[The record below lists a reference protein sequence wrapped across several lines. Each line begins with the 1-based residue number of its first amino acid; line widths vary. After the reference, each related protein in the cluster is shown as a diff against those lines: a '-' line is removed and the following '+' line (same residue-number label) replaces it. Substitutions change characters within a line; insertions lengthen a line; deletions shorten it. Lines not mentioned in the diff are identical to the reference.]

1 MVVAE
6 AVVAVTRWW
15 LAALTLL
22 LQSGAL
28 FAAVLPDNRV
38 DLMHHSYQ
46 GGGVSIDGP
55 ALMLRSKIGEQVS
68 VSGFYYVDTVSGA
81 SIDVIATASAYSET
95 RIESRVGVDYLTG
108 NSILSLNY
116 AQSDEDDYNAK
127 SISLGVAHD
136 TFGGMTTLSLNAAA
150 GNDEIGRN
158 GDESFSEE
166 LRRYSYSLGITQV
179 LTKRWISALNAE
191 VDMEQGFL
199 NNPYRSVRYR
209 DPLAELGYGYQ
220 FERYPNT
227 RNTFA
232 LGLVNKFYLPYRAA
246 LTASLRHYQDS
257 WDIQA
262 FDAELEYVH
271 PFRERWV
278 FDSHVRWYQ
287 QSQASFYADLFQFAN
302 QQNFMARDKELS
314 DFNNLSLGVG
324 VSYRFAS
331 WSWWPAAK
339 PELNLEWDHIR
350 FNYNNFR
357 NVTVADTE
365 AGAEPLYRLTA
376 NVYRAF
382 FSVYF

>member
-1 MVVAE
+1 MVG
-6 AVVAVTRWW
+6 AVVAATKYNLLGLLGLVLSGP
-15 LAALTLL
+15 LA
-22 LQSGAL
+22 G
-28 FAAVLPDNRV
+28 AVLPDNRI

-55 ALMLRSKIGEQVS
+55 ALMLRSKLGEQVS

-81 SIDVIATASAYSET
+81 SIDVVATASAYSET
-95 RIESRVGVDYLTG
+95 RVESRLGVDYLTG

-127 SISLGVAHD
+127 SVSFGIAHD
-136 TFGGMTTLSLNAAA
+136 TFGGMTTVSLNGAV

-158 GDESFSEE
+158 GDESFHEQ

-179 LTKRWISALNAE
+179 LTTRWISALNAD

-199 NNPYRSVRYR
+199 NNPYRSVRFR
-209 DPLAELGYGYQ
+209 DPLSELGYSYQ
-220 FERYPNT
+220 FEVYPNT
-227 RNTFA
+227 RNSLA

-257 WDIQA
+257 WDIRA

-271 PFRERWV
+271 PIAERWV
-278 FDSHVRWYQ
+278 LDGHIRWYQ
-287 QSQASFYADLFQFAN
+287 QGQASFYADLFEFAN

-314 DFNNLSLGVG
+314 DFNNLSIGIG
-324 VSYRFAS
+324 ASYRFSS

>member
-1 MVVAE
+1 MVG
-6 AVVAVTRWW
+6 AVVVVTKWPSLLW
-15 LAALTLL
+15 PVLL
-22 LQSGAL
+22 LSGSLA
-28 FAAVLPDNRV
+28 AAVLPDNRI
-38 DLMHHSYQ
+38 DLMQHSYQ

-81 SIDVIATASAYSET
+81 SIDVVATASAYSET
-95 RIESRVGVDYLTG
+95 RIESRLGVDYLTG

-127 SISLGVAHD
+127 SVSFGVAHD
-136 TFGGMTTLSLNAAA
+136 TFGGMTTLSLNAAI
-150 GNDEIGRN
+150 GDDEIGRN
-158 GDESFSEE
+158 GDEGFSEQ

-179 LTKRWISALNAE
+179 LTTRWISALNAD

-199 NNPYRSVRYR
+199 NNPYRSVRFR
-209 DPLAELGYGYQ
+209 DPLSELGYGYQ
-220 FERYPNT
+220 FEIYPNT
-227 RNTFA
+227 RNSFA

-257 WDIQA
+257 WDIRA

-271 PFRERWV
+271 PVAERWV
-278 FDSHVRWYQ
+278 LDGHVRWYQ
-287 QSQASFYADLFQFAN
+287 QGQASFYADLFEFAD

-314 DFNNLSLGVG
+314 DFNNLSVG
-324 VSYRFAS
+324 IGASYRFAS
-331 WSWWPAAK
+331 WTWWPAAK

-357 NVTVADTE
+357 NVTVTNAE

-382 FSVYF
+382 FSIYF

>member
-1 MVVAE
+1 MAAVE
-6 AVVAVTRWW
+6 AVVAVTKSQL
-15 LAALTLL
+15 LALPALL
-22 LQSGAL
+22 LCGSVV
-28 FAAVLPDNRV
+28 AAVLPDNRI
-38 DLMHHSYQ
+38 DLMQHSYQ

-55 ALMLRSKIGEQVS
+55 ALMLRSKIGDQVS

-95 RIESRVGVDYLTG
+95 RIESRLGLDYLTG

-116 AQSDEDDYNAK
+116 AQSNEDDYNAK
-127 SISLGVAHD
+127 SVSFGVAHD
-136 TFGGMTTLSLNAAA
+136 TFGGMTTLSLNAAV

-179 LTKRWISALNAE
+179 LTTRWISALNAE

-199 NNPYRSVRYR
+199 NNPYRSIRYR
-209 DPLAELGYGYQ
+209 DPLSELGYGYQ
-220 FERYPNT
+220 FEIYPNT
-227 RNTFA
+227 RNSFA

-246 LTASLRHYQDS
+246 LTASVRHYQDS

-271 PFRERWV
+271 PWGERWV
-278 FDSHVRWYQ
+278 LDSHVRWYQ
-287 QSQASFYADLFQFAN
+287 QGQASFYADLFDFAN

-314 DFNNLSLGVG
+314 DFDNLSIGIG
-324 VSYRFAS
+324 ASYRFAS

-357 NVTVADTE
+357 NVTVADAE
-365 AGAEPLYRLTA
+365 AGTEPLYRLTA

>member
-1 MVVAE
+1 MVG
-6 AVVAVTRWW
+6 AVVVVTKWPCLLW
-15 LAALTLL
+15 PALL
-22 LQSGAL
+22 LSSSLA
-28 FAAVLPDNRV
+28 AAVLPDNRI
-38 DLMHHSYQ
+38 DLMQHSYQ

-81 SIDVIATASAYSET
+81 SIDVVATASAYSET
-95 RIESRVGVDYLTG
+95 RIESRLGVDYLTG

-127 SISLGVAHD
+127 SVSFGVAHD
-136 TFGGMTTLSLNAAA
+136 TFGGMTTLSLNAAI
-150 GNDEIGRN
+150 GDDEIGRN
-158 GDESFSEE
+158 GDESFSEQ

-179 LTKRWISALNAE
+179 LSTRWISALNAD

-209 DPLAELGYGYQ
+209 DPLSELGYGYQ
-220 FERYPNT
+220 FEIYPNT
-227 RNTFA
+227 RNSFA

-257 WDIQA
+257 WDIRA

-271 PFRERWV
+271 PVAERWV
-278 FDSHVRWYQ
+278 LDGHVRWYQ
-287 QSQASFYADLFQFAN
+287 QGQASFYADLFEFAD

-314 DFNNLSLGVG
+314 DFNNLSVG
-324 VSYRFAS
+324 IGASYRFAS
-331 WSWWPAAK
+331 WTWWPAAK

-357 NVTVADTE
+357 NVTVTNAE
-365 AGAEPLYRLTA
+365 AGTEPLYRLTA

-382 FSVYF
+382 FSIYF